1 VLIATQHHLHAPML
15 VEALAAGKH
24 VFMEKPLA
32 LNPEELNNVVQAYE
46 AALARARDMGEVE
59 PVVMVGLN
67 RRYSPAGLK
76 ARELIRTLGQPAVI
90 DYRVNA
96 GAAAPGSW
104 VHDPAVGGGRLVG
117 EMCHSVDLVQFILS
131 KAVVE
136 VTARSGGIPVREA
149 ADPDTVVA
157 MLGFADGSVAT
168 ARYLANGEVTVP
180 KERIEIF
187 CGGHVMTIDNFRGYR
202 IVGPRV
208 NERQRSLLTSAKG
221 RLQELQD
228 FVGAIQGGTLAFDW
242 ELAVGSLRTIFAI
255 QQSLRTAR
263 TVQLG

>member
-1 VLIATQHHLHAPML
+1 ML

-59 PVVMVGLN
+59 PVVMDGLN

-136 VTARSGGIPVREA
+136 VTARSGGIPVRE
-149 ADPDTVVA
+149 
-157 MLGFADGSVAT
+157 
-168 ARYLANGEVTVP
+168 
-180 KERIEIF
+180 IF